1 MRAFHYPGNIYV
13 FTGPSGAGKST
24 LLKRLVAED
33 DHLYFSVSH
42 TTRAPRAGE
51 QDGQDYFFVDV
62 QTFHDLVGEHAF
74 FEYAKVHDNYY
85 GTSKQH
91 IIEFLAQD
99 RDVVLDIDVEG
110 ARQIK
115 ALLPS
120 ACTVF
125 ILPPS
130 QQTLR
135 ERLVNRGKDSDEVIE
150 RRLQNAA
157 GEIQHVQDFDFA
169 VVNDD
174 LDDCYDKLRGII
186 TADRC
191 RPWRRQQSLAPIL
204 ESFNNQG

>member
-24 LLKRLVAED
+24 LLKRLVGED
-33 DHLYFSVSH
+33 ERLLFSVSH
-42 TTRAPRAGE
+42 TTRGPREGE
-51 QDGQDYFFVDV
+51 RDGVDYFFID
-62 QTFHDLVGEHAF
+62 TDRFHDLVGEHAF

-91 IIEFLAQD
+91 IIDCLDAD

-115 ALLPS
+115 ELLPS
-120 ACTVF
+120 ACTIF

-130 QQTLR
+130 SQSLR
-135 ERLVNRGKDSDEVIE
+135 DRLVSRGKDALDVIE
-150 RRLQNAA
+150 RRLDNAA
-157 GEIQHVQDFDFA
+157 GEIAHVNSFDFA

-174 LDDCYDKLRGII
+174 LDQCYQELQHII
-186 TADRC
+186 AADRL
-191 RPWRRQQSLAPIL
+191 RPWRRKETLVPVL
-204 ESFNNQG
+204 ESFQR